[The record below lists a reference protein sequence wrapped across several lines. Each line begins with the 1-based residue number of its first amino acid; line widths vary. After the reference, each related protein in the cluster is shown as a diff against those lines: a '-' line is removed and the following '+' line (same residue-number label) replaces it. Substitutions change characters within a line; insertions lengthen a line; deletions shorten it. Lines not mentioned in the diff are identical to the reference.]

1 MKNCLITKLIL
12 IIVFATSAT
21 YAQQG
26 GTTRYVYDDSGR
38 LIAVISPTG
47 EANVYEYDAA
57 GNFTAIRRLT
67 TDDLAVFTFTPR
79 AGVPGDLISFIGIGF
94 GGGVSSVSFNGTTAR
109 VVSVDAS
116 TILAEVPQGAT
127 TGPVTIVTPR
137 GTVTTSK
144 PFTIQGVRVSPSIS
158 KVLPGNQ
165 IQFTAS
171 VSVGN
176 EDPAVV
182 WSVNGVNGGNS
193 AVGTITSTGL
203 YTAGQPI
210 ASALVRATSVAVP
223 TLFGEAEVMVIN
235 PDDIV
240 PVLARGVS
248 VLRPLAG
255 EVIATARSSVSVQR
269 ASLEP
274 LTSAAISVHHPA
286 PVTLTSVAIAGVSVL
301 RPQLENVT
309 TVAVSVLHPAPN
321 TLTSV
326 AVAGVSVQRSEL
338 TQQQGGPVSVTNGP
352 NIASASP
359 ATLSRNTT
367 VTLTINGANL
377 NGATTIRFID
387 SNGAIDSSVVS
398 SNLNASADGTSLT
411 ATVTVSSGAAL
422 GVRVIV
428 VSSTASRS
436 LPANAGSNTIQ
447 IVQ

>member
-1 MKNCLITKLIL
+1 VKKLIL
-12 IIVFATSAT
+12 MIVFATSTA

-57 GNFTAIRRLT
+57 GNSTAIRRLT

-79 AGVPGDLISFIGIGF
+79 AGVPGDLINFIGIGF

-109 VVSVDAS
+109 IVSVDAS
-116 TILAEVPQGAT
+116 TIIAEVPQGAT
-127 TGPVTIVTPR
+127 TGPVMIVTPR

-144 PFTIQGVRVSPSIS
+144 PFTIEGVRVSPSTS
-158 KVLPGNQ
+158 KVLPGDQ
-165 IQFTAS
+165 IQFTVS

-176 EDPAVV
+176 EDPDVV

-210 ASALVRATSVAVP
+210 ASALVRATSVAVS
-223 TLFGEAEVMVIN
+223 TLFGEAEVRVID

-240 PVLARGVS
+240 PVLASGVS
-248 VLRPLAG
+248 VLRPVAG
-255 EVIATARSSVSVQR
+255 QVVATANSSVSVQR
-269 ASLEP
+269 ASSEP
-274 LTSAAISVHHPA
+274 LASTAVSVHHPA
-286 PVTLTSVAIAGVSVL
+286 PGTLTSVALAGVSVL
-301 RPQLENVT
+301 NPQLENVT
-309 TVAVSVLHPAPN
+309 TPTVSVLHPAPN

-326 AVAGVSVQRSEL
+326 AIAGVSVQRSEL
-338 TQQQGGPVSVTNGP
+338 AQQQSEPVSVTNGP

-359 ATLSRNTT
+359 ANLSRNMM

-377 NGATTIRFID
+377 SGATSVRFID
-387 SNGAIDSSVVS
+387 ANGAIDSSVAA

-428 VSSTASRS
+428 VSTAASRS
-436 LPANAGSNTIQ
+436 QSANVGTNTIQ
-447 IVQ
+447 IVL